1 MNDDDVRAAVA
12 QMGQAPESVPV
23 DVETPFVDTVAV
35 ASARNAR
42 EMGHWLL
49 GRLDASPGTRLLCR
63 VAEDQVAGVAAVL
76 LEAGYGVQPH
86 SSDESARTRTL
97 EVFVVE

>member
-1 MNDDDVRAAVA
+1 VNDDEVREAVA
-12 QMGQAPESVPV
+12 QMGTPDATPV
-23 DVETPFVDTVAV
+23 DEPPFVDTVAV

-49 GRLDASPGTRLLCR
+49 GRLDASVGPRMRCR
-63 VAEDQVAGVAAVL
+63 VAEDHVAGVSAVL

-86 SSDESARTRTL
+86 SADDSARTRTL